1 MITRR
6 DGERVR
12 IPQSALVAGKVVPA
26 APARRRGPAAT
37 YPELARVTS
46 RAWRPVESERL
57 GEWELRAA
65 GGFTRRANS
74 VLPLGDPG
82 LPLDAALA
90 AVRRWYGERGLPAY
104 VQTATGAE
112 GTQELLCAELERRGW
127 VREVTAELWIGP
139 LAPVADRAA
148 GAGVVLSRTADE
160 AWLGRYQRKGVSEV
174 ALRVLGTG
182 PSVWFASVPGAGEGE
197 PPAAI
202 GRCVVDGRWAGFAAV
217 EVDPGRRRQG
227 LATEV
232 MAALARRALE
242 EGASAA
248 WLQVET
254 DNESARALY
263 GALGFAPHHAYHH
276 YRAPEERVRPERTPA
291 SADRPSPEA
300 AHETGSRPRSGPESR
315 PLPEDTPDAPFEAAG
330 QSDDRSRTGSAP
342 DGLTQ
347 AGDAP
352 GGTPGGLTQAND
364 APDGTPDDLTPASDA
379 PGGTPDGLTQANDAP
394 DGTPDGLTQAS
405 DTPGSTPDGLT
416 QASDAPGGTPDGLTQ
431 ASDTPGSTPDSLTQ
445 ASHAPRG
452 RSRMVSAPRGR
463 FRTVSAPRDRS
474 RTASAPRTK
483 ARTGGMPGAAP
494 GGHTQPGAIAG
505 GPSPAGEAAGVPARA
520 HGAPAPVPGRAS
532 GPAAGAGPGQ
542 APRPAAEPGPPRRG
556 TRRGRA

>member
-12 IPQSALVAGKVVPA
+12 IPQAALVAGKVVPA

-82 LPLDAALA
+82 LPLDAALV

-112 GTQELLCAELERRGW
+112 GTQEMLCAELERRGW
-127 VREVTAELWIGP
+127 VREVTAELWTGP

-148 GAGVVLSRTADE
+148 GAGVVLSRAVDE
-160 AWLGRYQRKGVSEV
+160 AWLARYQRKGVSEV
-174 ALRVLGTG
+174 ALRVLGSG
-182 PSVWFASVPGAGEGE
+182 PSVWFASVPGGEGE

-254 DNESARALY
+254 DNDSARALY
-263 GALGFAPHHAYHH
+263 RALGFTPHHAHHH
-276 YRAPEERVRPERTPA
+276 YRAPEEQDAQERPPA
-291 SADRPSPEA
+291 SADCPAPGDTPGTRSLPGDSP
-300 AHETGSRPRSGPESR
+300 ETGSLPQDGPGTRS
-315 PLPEDTPDAPFEAAG
+315 LPTNDPQTPD
-330 QSDDRSRTGSAP
+330 
-342 DGLTQ
+342 
-347 AGDAP
+347 P
-352 GGTPGGLTQAND
+352 G
-364 APDGTPDDLTPASDA
+364 
-379 PGGTPDGLTQANDAP
+379 
-394 DGTPDGLTQAS
+394 
-405 DTPGSTPDGLT
+405 
-416 QASDAPGGTPDGLTQ
+416 
-431 ASDTPGSTPDSLTQ
+431 
-445 ASHAPRG
+445 
-452 RSRMVSAPRGR
+452 
-463 FRTVSAPRDRS
+463 
-474 RTASAPRTK
+474 K
-483 ARTGGMPGAAP
+483 
-494 GGHTQPGAIAG
+494 
-505 GPSPAGEAAGVPARA
+505 
-520 HGAPAPVPGRAS
+520 
-532 GPAAGAGPGQ
+532 
-542 APRPAAEPGPPRRG
+542 
-556 TRRGRA
+556 